1 LVNDINQNEINNII
15 IFRVLGICELMQP
28 IAAGYNLNKDKFPR
42 VYDWLER
49 VKKETQPYLDQAHA
63 VPVRMTEV
71 KDEKSKL

>member
-1 LVNDINQNEINNII
+1 
-15 IFRVLGICELMQP
+15 MQP